1 MPKDALSGTERP
13 ILRRRVRAPRKGQ
26 PRNALA
32 VHTLTL
38 DIEAFSDFAWSEIAD
53 VREATFG
60 VCALPQCSCQFNPM
74 KPNQIFCS
82 DQCRQIDDAERRK
95 VGMVAAPALLAM
107 RQGKYAK
114 KDTPEHRLF
123 RKAWSYLGQLNTA
136 WKQDRDARRK
146 AAQNE

>member
-1 MPKDALSGTERP
+1 MSRAVAEKAGRLLLT
-13 ILRRRVRAPRKGQ
+13 RRRRAPRKGRSRSSLEAQ
-26 PRNALA
+26 SLDLRIESFA
-32 VHTLTL
+32 V
-38 DIEAFSDFAWSEIAD
+38 FAADEIAA

-60 VCALPQCSCQFNPM
+60 VCALPQCSCEFNPM

-82 DQCRQIDDAERRK
+82 DQCRQIDDSERRK

-114 KDTPEHRLF
+114 KDTPEHQLF

-146 AAQNE
+146 AAQDE